1 MATGKLNRFWVL
13 IVILLAVIIIF
24 SSVVIWLRYIP
35 NQPVEISLPK
45 SQEWEG
51 NIYIVGAVNNPGI
64 YPFLSKDSIEMLI
77 QTAGKTTSSANLN
90 GLKLY
95 IPEAGEEQEVQKID
109 INRAEVWLLEAL
121 PGIGEILAQRIV
133 DYRRQNGP
141 FHNIYDL
148 LKVADIGDKTFNLI
162 KDLITVT
169 D

>member
-1 MATGKLNRFWVL
+1 MATGKLDKFWAL

-35 NQPVEISLPK
+35 SQPVEISLPK

-51 NIYIVGAVNNPGI
+51 NIYIVGAVNNPGL

-90 GLKLY
+90 AFKLY
-95 IPEAGEEQEVQKID
+95 IPEEGEEQEVQKID

-121 PGIGEILAQRIV
+121 PGIGETLAQRIV

-141 FHNIYDL
+141 FQNTRDL
-148 LKVADIGDKTFNLI
+148 LKVADIGEKTFNLI